1 MLGEF
6 LKTSKLTAAGEDGPE
21 PCYVSNMGLSRD
33 VHGMAVLPMYSVTLH
48 KYAGSLEIYS
58 PVCKIRPICL
68 ASVILIASVL

>member
-1 MLGEF
+1 MIVEVRMLGEF

-48 KYAGSLEIYS
+48 K
-58 PVCKIRPICL
+58 
-68 ASVILIASVL
+68 